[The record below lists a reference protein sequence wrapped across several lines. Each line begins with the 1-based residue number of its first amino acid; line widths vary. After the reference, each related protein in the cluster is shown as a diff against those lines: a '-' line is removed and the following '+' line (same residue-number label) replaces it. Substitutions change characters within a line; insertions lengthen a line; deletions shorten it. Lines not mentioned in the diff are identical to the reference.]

1 VARAV
6 RTARPAP
13 PAPKTTIAA
22 DAVATATP
30 APAPVR
36 LVALLRTV
44 VDALTCA
51 RYAALAASGP
61 HTKGVPTIEISSP
74 SSSKDLEVVL
84 AGCPRPLEEVAAL
97 MTAVC
102 GGPKVRLSLLLLL
115 LLLQP
120 STANALLQ
128 VCFAFI
134 AFPSETHT

>member
-22 DAVATATP
+22 DAVAAATP

-44 VDALTCA
+44 VDALTRA

-61 HTKGVPTIEISSP
+61 HTKGVPTIEISSS

-84 AGCPRPLEEVAAL
+84 AGCPRPLEDVAAL

-102 GGPKVRLSLLLLL
+102 ASGGPKVRLSLLL
-115 LLLQP
+115 Q
-120 STANALLQ
+120 STTTKY
-128 VCFAFI
+128 C
-134 AFPSETHT
+134 